1 VPSVA
6 LAKPYPRAQCPV
18 RARAPAYIIC
28 IAYGNKSPRAGREIS
43 VGVVVRFL
51 GIRLIFRWFSSASRE
66 RGAGHPTA
74 AGGQSMRA
82 ADAAAA
88 AVVASCRRPQYKVL
102 IIVKYGIIIR

>member
-6 LAKPYPRAQCPV
+6 RDSPYPRAQCSV
-18 RARAPAYIIC
+18 RARAPAYMIC
-28 IAYGNKSPRAGREIS
+28 IAYGNKSTRAGREIS

-66 RGAGHPTA
+66 RGAGHPAA

-82 ADAAAA
+82 AGAAAA
-88 AVVASCRRPQYKVL
+88 AVVASCRRPQHKVP
-102 IIVKYGIIIR
+102 IIAKYGMV